1 MQKRL
6 IPVLILA
13 VLGAAAAIAY
23 RAFRSKPDNV
33 IRFSGNLELT
43 EVNLAFKIPG
53 RIVELNFAEGG
64 AVKAGEVLARLDPDQ
79 LLRQREREKAGVD
92 AARSL
97 LAQSRT
103 AVELQRRVWTTDL
116 AARKAELA
124 AAEARLREL
133 ETGSRPQEIEE
144 AAAAVAA
151 ARAEAARAAKDW
163 ERAQALHQQDDIS
176 TAQFDQYRMRHQA
189 ARAVLRQA
197 EQRHALVREG
207 PRQEVIAAARS
218 QVERARAALALA
230 EAQGLELKRREQE
243 VQARRSEV
251 ARARAQTAVLDSQ
264 IDDTRVVSPVNGVV
278 LVKSADPGE
287 VVAAGTTIATVGDLD
302 RPWLRGY
309 IGERDLGRVKLG
321 QRVRVTTDSYPGKVY
336 EGVISFI
343 ASEAEFTPKQIQTPE
358 ERVKLVYR
366 VKVDIPNP
374 RHELK
379 SNMPADAEIV
389 LAEGQ

>member
-1 MQKRL
+1 MKKRL
-6 IPVLILA
+6 IPVLVLA
-13 VLGAAAAIAY
+13 ALGAAAAIAY
-23 RAFRSKPDNV
+23 RAFRSKPDHA

-43 EVNLAFKIPG
+43 EIHLAFQIPG

-64 AVKAGEVLARLDPDQ
+64 AVKAGEVLARLDPAQ
-79 LLRQREREKAGVD
+79 LLRQREREAAAVA

-97 LAQSRT
+97 LAQSLT
-103 AVELQRRVWTTDL
+103 AVELQRRVWTSDL
-116 AARKAELA
+116 AARQAELA

-133 ETGSRPQEIEE
+133 ETGSRPQEIVE
-144 AAAAVAA
+144 ATAAVAA
-151 ARAEAARAAKDW
+151 AHAEATRAAKDW
-163 ERAQALHQQDDIS
+163 GRAQTLHQQDDIS
-176 TAQFDQYRMRHQA
+176 TAQFDQYRTRHEA
-189 ARAVLRQA
+189 ARAALRQA
-197 EQRHALVREG
+197 EQRLALVREG

-243 VQARRSEV
+243 VLARRSEV
-251 ARARAQTAVLDSQ
+251 ERARAQTAVLDSQ

-278 LVKSADPGE
+278 LVKSADAGE

-321 QRVRVTTDSYPGKVY
+321 QRVKVTTDSYPGKVY
-336 EGVISFI
+336 EGVLSFI

-389 LAEGQ
+389 LSEDR